1 MLRIFAGWQPAVQL
15 SAANSVEDMDLI
27 GSDRCIQTLQSLYIF
42 ASDKDVHVL
51 ADLALF
57 GEYAVA
63 ECGIDLPKRIECVT
77 DCRKISVKLPL
88 RLPAGVALEMS
99 TEINSY

>member
-1 MLRIFAGWQPAVQL
+1 MLRIFAGWQPAVRL

-27 GSDRCIQTLQSLYIF
+27 GSDRCIQTLQSLYII

-57 GEYAVA
+57 VEYAVA
-63 ECGIDLPKRIECVT
+63 ECGIDLPKRIERFANG
-77 DCRKISVKLPL
+77 RKISVELLL
-88 RLPAGVALEMS
+88 RFAAGVALEMS
-99 TEINSY
+99 AEINSY